1 MCTWAGQASTTIGGA
16 ARQNL
21 AEISATTAQATS
33 WNPSPNGPVQS
44 IKHRRRAIVDDFA
57 IAEQLPTVF
66 VGGSFT
72 QIGNPPKNRPGAA
85 EIGASDDG
93 GATPWNPA
101 VAGGAA
107 AYDFLPITTYN
118 TILGGSFGSIT
129 QGAKLA
135 ETDRY
140 TGAALDW
147 NPNPNQGVFDLEYID
162 PVLAVGG
169 VFESVGP
176 TTQTPR
182 RLLAF
187 YCRTDASTATGP
199 CS

>member
-1 MCTWAGQASTTIGGA
+1 MGVSDTGG
-16 ARQNL
+16 
-21 AEISATTAQATS
+21 
-33 WNPSPNGPVQS
+33 V
-44 IKHRRRAIVDDFA
+44 
-57 IAEQLPTVF
+57 
-66 VGGSFT
+66 
-72 QIGNPPKNRPGAA
+72 
-85 EIGASDDG
+85 
-93 GATPWNPA
+93 TPWDPA

-118 TILGGSFGSIT
+118 TILGGSFADIT

-135 ETDRY
+135 ETDRF

-147 NPNPNQGVFDLEYID
+147 NPSPNHGVFDLEYVD

-169 VFESVGP
+169 VFDSVGA
-176 TTQTPR
+176 TSQTPR

-187 YCRTDASTATGP
+187 YCRTDAPTASGP